1 MQVKHWFYI
10 MTVLAFTS
18 FILLINVD
26 SAYADEHNLNNTI
39 RNLGIVSGLLAA
51 VVLAIAYQSQ
61 KK

>member
-10 MTVLAFTS
+10 MTILAFTS

-26 SAYADEHNLNNTI
+26 SAYADEHNMNNTF
-39 RNLGIVSGLLAA
+39 RNLGIISGVLAA
-51 VVLAIAYQSQ
+51 IVLAIAYKSQ